1 MEDSLDVIEKQFY
14 DLCSVSSLF
23 ESRMVILPREQ
34 IPYIDEPDG
43 RAYYEELLAMR
54 DAYGMAAFNLLED
67 EPDPESDRGW
77 EHEALNMIHMG

>member
-1 MEDSLDVIEKQFY
+1 MALFVSEKNEIIAA
-14 DLCSVSSLF
+14 VN
-23 ESRMVILPREQ
+23 
-34 IPYIDEPDG
+34 
-43 RAYYEELLAMR
+43 A

>member
-1 MEDSLDVIEKQFY
+1 M
-14 DLCSVSSLF
+14 
-23 ESRMVILPREQ
+23 ILQ
-34 IPYIDEPDG
+34 
-43 RAYYEELLAMR
+43 ALVHYYEELLAMR

>member
-1 MEDSLDVIEKQFY
+1 MALFVSEKTEIIAAVNA
-14 DLCSVSSLF
+14 D
-23 ESRMVILPREQ
+23 LPREQ

>member
-1 MEDSLDVIEKQFY
+1 MALFVSEKNEIIAAVNA
-14 DLCSVSSLF
+14 D
-23 ESRMVILPREQ
+23 LPREQ

-67 EPDPESDRGW
+67 EPDNRIRNPTVVGSMK
-77 EHEALNMIHMG
+77 HSI